1 MVSKIRGKG
10 EIGMVSARNEELRQK
25 WIEAG
30 RPTLKEF
37 AGIVGVS
44 YGVIRRAS
52 MRGKWL
58 QRDEVLK
65 VHEALI
71 GLAEEFVS
79 DVKAKRIKC
88 QSEEEYKRIFAMF
101 EVMKAIGGNVNGEV
115 ERK

>member
-1 MVSKIRGKG
+1 MA
-10 EIGMVSARNEELRQK
+10 SARNEALRQK

-37 AGIVGVS
+37 AEMVGLS
-44 YGVIRRAS
+44 YDTVRKAS
-52 MRGKWL
+52 AKGKWL

-65 VHEALI
+65 MHEVLV
-71 GLAEEFVS
+71 GLAEDFVL